1 MATPRGPAIPQITSP
16 TRGRMNIKT
25 VHPSFVPELLVL
37 RQTLASAQISRTN
50 TMTADTIQ
58 KTEKSML

>member
-1 MATPRGPAIPQITSP
+1 
-16 TRGRMNIKT
+16 MNIKT

>member
-1 MATPRGPAIPQITSP
+1 
-16 TRGRMNIKT
+16 
-25 VHPSFVPELLVL
+25 LLL

-58 KTEKSML
+58 KIEKSMLDFLTVKPQQRRR